1 MNYANI
7 IGTGTYVPEKIVDNH
22 MLSKLVE
29 TSDEW
34 IRTRTGIK
42 ERRISTGENT
52 SDLALKASEAALE
65 NAGIS
70 PADLDMI
77 ILSTLTPDYFTPATA
92 CLVQRRL
99 GAENAA
105 AFDVSAACSGFLYGL
120 DVADS
125 FIKAGKAKK
134 ILVVSSEVMSKVI
147 DWKDRNTCVLF
158 GDGAGAV
165 VLNASAEHGI
175 INTVTGSKGDIE
187 GNLVSKSRNVVNP
200 FMEIPENGENYL
212 SMNGK
217 EIFKFATRIMRKALE
232 DVLDGTGVELN
243 GVKYIVP
250 HQANDRMF
258 EYVAG
263 KMKFEKEKFYVNLER
278 FGNTSSA
285 SIPIALDEM
294 AKKGLLSKGDKLIF
308 VGFGGGLTW
317 GAALVEWQLD

>member
-22 MLSKLVE
+22 MLSRLVE

-42 ERRISTGENT
+42 ERRITTGENT
-52 SDLALKASEAALE
+52 SDLAFKASQAALE
-65 NAGIS
+65 NAGMD
-70 PADLDMI
+70 PEDLDMI

-120 DVADS
+120 DIADS
-125 FIKAGKAKK
+125 FIKSGKAKN
-134 ILVVSSEVMSKVI
+134 ILLVSSEVMSKVI
-147 DWKDRNTCVLF
+147 DWQERNTCVLF

-165 VLNASAEHGI
+165 VLKASPYHGI

-187 GNLVSKSRNVVNP
+187 GNLVSKSRNLANP
-200 FMEIPENGENYL
+200 FMENPESGENYL

-217 EIFKFATRIMRKALE
+217 EIFKFATRIMRKALR
-232 DVLDGTGVELN
+232 DVTAGTGVDLS

-263 KMKFEKEKFYVNLER
+263 KMKFDKEKFYVNLER

-294 AKKGLLSKGDKLIF
+294 AKKDLLSKGDKLIF

>member
-22 MLSKLVE
+22 MLSELVE

-34 IRTRTGIK
+34 IRARTGIK

-65 NAGIS
+65 NAGMK
-70 PADLDMI
+70 PNDLDLI

>member
-34 IRTRTGIK
+34 IRARTGIK

-70 PADLDMI
+70 PEDLDMI

>member
-165 VLNASAEHGI
+165 VLNSSAEHGI

-232 DVLDGTGVELN
+232 DVLYGTGVELN

>member
-1 MNYANI
+1 MNYAKI
-7 IGTGTYVPEKIVDNH
+7 IGTGTYVPENIVDNH
-22 MLSKLVE
+22 MLSDLVE

-34 IRTRTGIK
+34 IRTRTGIA
-42 ERRISTGENT
+42 ERRISTGQNT
-52 SDLALKASEAALE
+52 SDLALRASEEALA
-65 NAGIS
+65 NAGTS
-70 PADLDMI
+70 PEDLDMI

-147 DWKDRNTCVLF
+147 DWQDRNTCVLF

-165 VLNASAEHGI
+165 VVEASEEHGI

-187 GNLVSKSRNVVNP
+187 GNLVSKSRNVANP
-200 FMEIPENGENYL
+200 FMEIPETGDNYL
-212 SMNGK
+212 FMNGK
-217 EIFKFATRIMRKALE
+217 EIFKFATRIMRKAIK
-232 DVLDGTGVELN
+232 DVLDGTGVKLDE
-243 GVKYIVP
+243 VRYIVP

-263 KMKFEKEKFYVNLER
+263 KMKFDKSKFYVNLEK

-294 AKKGLLSKGDKLIF
+294 AKKNLITKGDKLIF

-317 GAALVEWQLD
+317 GAALVEWQMD

>member
-1 MNYANI
+1 MNYASI

-22 MLSKLVE
+22 MLSELVE
-29 TSDEW
+29 TNDEW

-42 ERRISTGENT
+42 ERRITTGENT
-52 SDLALKASEAALE
+52 SDLALKASEATLE
-65 NAGIS
+65 NAGIK
-70 PADLDMI
+70 PEELDMI

-99 GAENAA
+99 GAKNAV
-105 AFDVSAACSGFLYGL
+105 AFDISAACSGFLFGL

-158 GDGAGAV
+158 GDGSGAV
-165 VLNASAEHGI
+165 VIEASQKTGI
-175 INTVTGSKGDIE
+175 LNTVIGSKGDIE
-187 GNLVSKSRNVVNP
+187 GNLISKSRNVSNP
-200 FMEIPENGENYL
+200 FMERPETGENYL
-212 SMNGK
+212 QMNGK
-217 EIFKFATRIMRKALE
+217 EIFKFATRIMRKALN
-232 DVLDGTGVELN
+232 DVLDGTGIDL
-243 GVKYIVP
+243 GDIKYIVP

-294 AKKGLLSKGDKLIF
+294 AKKGLLEKGDKLIF

-317 GAALVEWQLD
+317 GAALVEWQLN

>member
-22 MLSKLVE
+22 MLSELVE

-34 IRTRTGIK
+34 IRARTGIK

-65 NAGIS
+65 NAGMK
-70 PADLDMI
+70 PNDLDLI

-125 FIKAGKAKK
+125 FIKAGKAKN

-147 DWKDRNTCVLF
+147 DWEDRNTCVLF

-165 VLNASAEHGI
+165 VLKASAEHGI
-175 INTVTGSKGDIE
+175 INTVIGSKGDIE
-187 GNLVSKSRNVVNP
+187 GNLVSKSRNLVNP
-200 FMEIPENGENYL
+200 FVEIPETGENYL

-217 EIFKFATRIMRKALE
+217 EIFKFATRIMRKALK
-232 DVLDGTGVELN
+232 DVLDGTGIELSA
-243 GVKYIVP
+243 VKYIVP

-263 KMKFEKEKFYVNLER
+263 KMKFDKEKFYVNLER

-317 GAALVEWQLD
+317 GAALVEWQRD